1 MVTSGKPFSLFVQTL
16 AATTICYQNFGFDHL
31 DACLLAYDIVCGA
44 RSVLSPFLLM
54 MEAECFCETLHT
66 LRHYFLEDCN
76 FNTRWF
82 KYDRDYLCVN
92 KSQFVPVIFEQPY
105 IILLSGLVL
114 QAKKSYA
121 LTSKPFKLDH
131 GKCLF
136 GSLFCGLGRK

>member
-1 MVTSGKPFSLFVQTL
+1 MVTSGKPFILFVQTL
-16 AATTICYQNFGFDHL
+16 AATTICYQNFGSDHL
-31 DACLLAYDIVCGA
+31 DPCLLAYDKVCGA
-44 RSVLSPFLLM
+44 RSVLSAFLLM
-54 MEAECFCETLHT
+54 MEAEFFCETLHT

-76 FNTRWF
+76 FN
-82 KYDRDYLCVN
+82 
-92 KSQFVPVIFEQPY
+92 